1 VFLNVLSLR
10 ERRILRKHLLDA
22 STREILRPAGKRR
35 TSGDDAF
42 RNGADLR
49 AREHPAIDDRA
60 GSSVTCKVTS
70 KTSEMS
76 RLRVADDITQLV
88 GETPMLQLKRL
99 VPAGSADVFAKL
111 EYLNP
116 GGSVKDRAA
125 IGIIRRAEQ
134 DGRLAPGGTIV
145 EATAG
150 NTGIGLALIG
160 VNRGYKVRLFVP
172 ERFSE
177 EKVKIMRAL
186 GAEVVRTPDAEGMQG
201 AIRQAKELVATDPK
215 AFMAGQFE
223 NQANPDY
230 HYETTAREIFEQ
242 MDGRVDAVVLGCG
255 TSGTFSGIARYL
267 KENSPQVLA
276 YAVETQ
282 GSILGGGKPGPHKV
296 EGIGASFIPKT
307 FDRSVCDEV
316 MMVMDD
322 EAFGM
327 VKILAAQEGVLA
339 GSSGGAAVFAALKV
353 AKKLGSG
360 KRIVTIVPD
369 SAERYLSKKI
379 FEGGL

>member
-1 VFLNVLSLR
+1 
-10 ERRILRKHLLDA
+10 
-22 STREILRPAGKRR
+22 
-35 TSGDDAF
+35 
-42 RNGADLR
+42 
-49 AREHPAIDDRA
+49 
-60 GSSVTCKVTS
+60 
-70 KTSEMS
+70 MS

-125 IGIIRRAEQ
+125 IGIIKRAEQ
-134 DGRLAPGGTIV
+134 EGKLRPGGTIV

-172 ERFSE
+172 ENFSQ
-177 EKVKIMRAL
+177 EKVIIMRAL

-201 AIRQAKELVATDPK
+201 AIEQAKRLVASDST

-223 NQANPDY
+223 NLANPDY

-242 MDGRVDAVVLGCG
+242 MEGKIDAVVLGCG
-255 TSGTFSGIARYL
+255 TCGTFSGVARYL
-267 KENSPQVLA
+267 KEKSPHVMA
-276 YAVETQ
+276 FAVETQ
-282 GSILGGGKPGPHKV
+282 GSTLGGGPHGPHKV
-296 EGIGASFIPKT
+296 EGIGTSFTPRT
-307 FDRSVCDEV
+307 FDASVCDEV
-316 MMVMDD
+316 MMVTDE

-327 VKILAAQEGVLA
+327 VKTLAAREGVLA
-339 GSSGGAAVFAALKV
+339 GSSGGAAVFASLKI
-353 AKKLGSG
+353 AKKLRSG
-360 KRIVTIVPD
+360 KRVVTIIPD

-379 FEGGL
+379 FEGGI